1 MLIERV
7 ERVLQ
12 TSLQEAIHPETPP
25 RLGQAI
31 VHAVMP
37 GGARIRPQLALAV
50 SLACGDDDPHLSEHF
65 AGALELMH
73 CASLVHDD
81 LPCFDNAAV
90 RRGRPSVHSQFGERL
105 AVLTGDALIVMAF
118 RTVIRCKARQAH
130 RLADV
135 LGYLEASVGPSMGIV
150 AGQAWECEPVAQIQ
164 VYQRLKTGAL
174 FSAATMGGA
183 ACAGADPRAWRVL
196 GEALG
201 EAYQVADD
209 IRDVLMD
216 VLALGKPACQDQSLD
231 RPSAA
236 RELGLE
242 GALAYFDRLIAEA
255 IDGIPACRGAVRLRN
270 LVLKEAERL
279 LPLQQRSMAKDS
291 AATTSVTS
299 D

>member
-31 VHAVMP
+31 VHAVVP

-118 RTVIRCKARQAH
+118 RAVVRCKARHAH

-216 VLALGKPACQDQSLD
+216 VLALGKPACQDQALD

-242 GALAYFDRLIAEA
+242 GALAYFDRLIVEA
-255 IDGIPACRGAVRLRN
+255 IEGIPACRGAVRLRN

-291 AATTSVTS
+291 AATMSVAS

>member
-31 VHAVMP
+31 VHAVVP

-118 RTVIRCKARQAH
+118 RAVVRCKARHAH

-242 GALAYFDRLIAEA
+242 GALAYFDRLIVEA
-255 IDGIPACRGAVRLRN
+255 IEGIPACRGAVRLRN

-291 AATTSVTS
+291 AATMSVAS

>member
-1 MLIERV
+1 MLIERI
-7 ERVLQ
+7 ERVLRA
-12 TSLQEAIHPETPP
+12 SLKEAAHPETPP
-25 RLGQAI
+25 RLGQAL

-50 SLACGDDDPHLSEHF
+50 SLACGDDDPHLSEHY

-90 RRGRPSVHSQFGERL
+90 RRGQPSVHSQFGERL
-105 AVLTGDALIVMAF
+105 AVLAGDALIVMAF
-118 RTVIRCKARQAH
+118 RSVIRCKTRQAH

-135 LGYLEASVGPSMGIV
+135 LGYLESAVGPSMGIV

-209 IRDVLMD
+209 IRDVIMD
-216 VLALGKPACQDQSLD
+216 TVALGKPACQDQALD

-236 RELGLE
+236 RQLGLE
-242 GALAYFDRLIAEA
+242 GALGYFDQLIANA
-255 IDGIPACRGAVRLRN
+255 IEGIPACRGAVRLRN
-270 LVLKEAERL
+270 LVLKESERL
-279 LPLQQRSMAKDS
+279 LPLQQRSMALDPLAS
-291 AATTSVTS
+291 ASMASS
-299 D
+299 

>member
-130 RLADV
+130 RLSDV

-216 VLALGKPACQDQSLD
+216 VLALGKPACQDQLLD

>member
-12 TSLQEAIHPETPP
+12 ASLQEAIHPETPP

-31 VHAVMP
+31 VHAVVP

-118 RTVIRCKARQAH
+118 RAVIRCKARHAH

-216 VLALGKPACQDQSLD
+216 VLALGKPACQDQALD

-242 GALAYFDRLIAEA
+242 GALAYFDKLIAKA
-255 IDGIPACRGAVRLRN
+255 IEGIPACRGAVRLRN

-279 LPLQQRSMAKDS
+279 LPLQQRSMAKDPTT
-291 AATTSVTS
+291 ATSLTS